1 MMPSKRE
8 DDFAERRQHLAD
20 LSEEELEEKFWDL
33 AEEIV
38 DPIMD
43 LASTHTSPS
52 IERSVLLRMGFN
64 SLDAK
69 AIVKKVQE
77 AELLGKGAG
86 HVVLKLAE
94 REDMEIKE
102 AGLALKDGDF
112 SAESLRDLFTGGES

>member
-1 MMPSKRE
+1 MPSQRE

-20 LSEEELEEKFWDL
+20 LSEEELRERFWDL

-52 IERSVLLRMGFN
+52 VERSVLLRMGFD

-69 AIVKKVQE
+69 AIVKKITE
-77 AELLGKGAG
+77 ADLLGKGAG
-86 HVVLKLAE
+86 HVILKLAE
-94 REDMEIKE
+94 RENMEIKE
-102 AGLALKDGDF
+102 AGLAIKEGDF
-112 SAESLRDLFTGGES
+112 ESDSLRALFAGGGD